1 MTLVIG
7 HIALIQRTKK
17 QDFVLGAMEQLKKE
31 GFDVVGLFA
40 GEVRE
45 PDYLEEL
52 TRMAAEKGLGDRAVF
67 LGRRNDIPDLLQVM
81 DLLMIPSSFEGFP
94 LAGLEA
100 AAAGVP
106 VAACDV
112 AGAEEFVRVSGGGVT
127 FREGDAA
134 GGAEAVKEILRHRE
148 RFRRAGM
155 AFAGEMSAQLYA
167 GRLKSIFDAVR

>member
-17 QDFVLGAMEQLKKE
+17 QDFVLGVMEQLKKE

-100 AAAGVP
+100 AAAG
-106 VAACDV
+106 
-112 AGAEEFVRVSGGGVT
+112 G
-127 FREGDAA
+127 A
-134 GGAEAVKEILRHRE
+134 GGSLRCGRGGRICPGQRRRGHLLGRGRSRRGRGSE
-148 RFRRAGM
+148 RDPPAPGKIPASRDGFRRRNVGA
-155 AFAGEMSAQLYA
+155 
-167 GRLKSIFDAVR
+167 AVCRQAEKHI

>member
-7 HIALIQRTKK
+7 HIGLIQRTKK
-17 QDFVLGAMEQLKKE
+17 QDVVLGVMEQLKKE
-31 GFDVVGLFA
+31 DIDVVGLFA

-45 PDYLEEL
+45 PDYRKEL
-52 TRMAAEKGLGDRAVF
+52 TRMAAEKGLEDRVVF

-112 AGAEEFVRVSGGGVT
+112 AGAGEFVRVSGCGIT

-134 GGAEAVKEILRHRE
+134 GGAEVVKEILRDRE

-155 AFAGEMSAQLYA
+155 TFASQMSARRYA